1 MAKEMK
7 QEDYVIR
14 KVAGKDVQMDAETFY
29 NPKVLNATLILT
41 KDGHVYAR
49 DKKTRKTTALARIAV
64 NAKKGQLV
72 DHRNRKPLDNRKNN
86 LRAATGRPLQFL
98 SLRRKKLSAGV
109 SASLRQNMLNRI
121 LKNSTGFI
129 GVHTRK
135 NKKGETIYCGAYIS
149 EKRRHSFYSPKT
161 PFGLVLAA
169 AARDKF
175 ILENGDEEYAP
186 LNFEIFKKEPFRSLL
201 LNGDLYEIRNTD

>member
-1 MAKEMK
+1 MAGLNTDNEPPVQDRGLITKTMNNKK
-7 QEDYVIR
+7 QDYMTR

-49 DKKTRKTTALARIAV
+49 DKKTRKTTALARIV
-64 NAKKGQLV
+64 MNAKKGEIV
-72 DHRNRKPLDNRKNN
+72 DHRNRHPLDNRKSN
-86 LRAATGRPLQFL
+86 LRAATHRE
-98 SLRRKKLSAGV
+98 
-109 SASLRQNMLNRI
+109 NMLNRI

-186 LNFEIFKKEPFRSLL
+186 LNFEIFKKEPFKSLL
-201 LNGDLYEIRNTD
+201 LNGDLYKMRKEEI